1 MNHKQKLGYTVLG
14 AVIMLVGL
22 GLGAIVSPPLIAQ
35 RNGVFDEIE
44 CSKLTVV
51 DKNDKL
57 AIILAANEDENGIV
71 LLNQAGTMS
80 ARLSTDKD
88 GSSLGLFNA
97 EGERSIAL
105 LGTETGGIVALCDGD
120 GQEGIYLVVN
130 ELARFITVLN
140 EEGEEAISLRSLNQV
155 GDNRITVFNTEG
167 ESTILLDSSRILG
180 NHIKLYDTG
189 GNISWEAP

>member
-1 MNHKQKLGYTVLG
+1 MNHKQKLGYMVLG

-80 ARLSTDKD
+80 ARLSADKD

-97 EGERSIAL
+97 EGEQSIAL
-105 LGTETGGIVALCDGD
+105 LGTEKGGIVALYDGD
-120 GQEGIYLVVN
+120 GQKGIYLVVN
-130 ELARFITVLN
+130 ELARFITVFN
-140 EEGEEAISLRSLNQV
+140 EEGKEAISLSSLNQV
-155 GDNRITVFNTEG
+155 GDNRITVFDTEG

-180 NHIKLYDTG
+180 NHIKFYDTG

>member
-80 ARLSTDKD
+80 ARLSADKD

-97 EGERSIAL
+97 EGEQSIAL
-105 LGTETGGIVALCDGD
+105 LGTETGGIVALYDGD

-130 ELARFITVLN
+130 ELSRFIAVLN
-140 EEGEEAISLRSLNQV
+140 EEGEKAIRLSSLNRV
-155 GDNRITVFNTEG
+155 GDNSITVFDTEG

-180 NHIKLYDTG
+180 NRIKLYDTG